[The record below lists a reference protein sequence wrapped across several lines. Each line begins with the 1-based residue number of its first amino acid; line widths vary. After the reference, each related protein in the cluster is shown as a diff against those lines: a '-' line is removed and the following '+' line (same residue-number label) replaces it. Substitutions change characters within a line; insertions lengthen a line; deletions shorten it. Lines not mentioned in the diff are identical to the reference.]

1 MQLPRGFKVGI
12 DRDQDQFTHTILSVT
27 AGNNIL
33 LLVYATLSSSILFWA
48 PLTNSYKK

>member
-27 AGNNIL
+27 AGIIIL
-33 LLVYATLSSSILFWA
+33 LVVYT
-48 PLTNSYKK
+48 TV